1 MNSKD
6 GVLAMYESMSTLD
19 GLRNMF
25 SDSGILLPAW
35 VHYLA
40 FDLVV
45 GHYVVQRN
53 LA

>member
-1 MNSKD
+1 MNSKG
-6 GVLAMYESMSTLD
+6 GVLEMFESMSTLD
-19 GLRNMF
+19 GLAKLF
-25 SDSGILLPAW
+25 SNSEILLPAW

-40 FDLVV
+40 FDLIV